1 MNIKMI
7 NILNGHINELF
18 GVNRELSYKRLKVCR
33 KCPLYSIKWSGM
45 CNSKLWLNPETGDVS
60 DTVRDGYYKG
70 CGCRLDA
77 KTTLINEKCPA
88 GKW

>member
-1 MNIKMI
+1 
-7 NILNGHINELF
+7 
-18 GVNRELSYKRLKVCR
+18 
-33 KCPLYSIKWSGM
+33 M